1 MSGIAS
7 NIIFSGGMLSTSTTY
22 IDTQPEA
29 AGKVGK
35 VLGVIAAIVIP
46 FAAPAVFG
54 AIASSG
60 VLGSAIAGAAA
71 SGGFIGGLTTVIGSA
86 VTGGIMNAAVA
97 YAGGARGGDVWRAAG
112 SAALSS
118 GLNAGIRGVQAGMQA
133 ARTGATVPGA
143 VKAPLG
149 APSVGASGMGS
160 VGAATANTPGIV
172 AAQTTGA
179 SGGIMQT
186 LGNMFRGASQVD
198 LSRVGAAIVNAAVNG
213 QSMGRLDG
221 LVAQQRA
228 ELEALR
234 QTDQAQYA
242 QRISAAQQLL
252 ADADKNDPSWMARMR
267 MADIAGMEANQFRQA
282 MRNIAVRQGGSLD
295 QGQRTAYERSASLHT
310 GRSKAL
316 AWGQGWGQG
325 VQNQAALRAQGA
337 GLLTS
342 PNYGPWQAETELL
355 AGQQRARDEAAR
367 STAGGFVGAF
377 SERDYRPSTS
387 PDPSAP
393 SNQNQ
398 NNDPWQAGL
407 NFGRGG

>member
-7 NIIFSGGMLSTSTTY
+7 NIIFSGGMLPSTTY
-22 IDTQPEA
+22 VDTQPEA

-35 VLGVIAAIVIP
+35 VLGVIAAIAIP

-60 VLGSAIAGAAA
+60 VLGSAITTAAA
-71 SGGFIGGLTTVIGSA
+71 SGGFIGGLTTVVGSA
-86 VTGGIMNAAVA
+86 ITGGIMNAAVA

-118 GLNAGIRGVQAGMQA
+118 GLNAGIRGIQSGMQA
-133 ARTGATVPGA
+133 ARTGTSIP
-143 VKAPLG
+143 
-149 APSVGASGMGS
+149 
-160 VGAATANTPGIV
+160 GAATTATAGTNAIGGTGPVNITPS
-172 AAQTTGA
+172 AAINSGSQ
-179 SGGIMQT
+179 SGGIMQS

-198 LSRVGAAIVNAAVNG
+198 LSRVAAAVVNAAVNG
-213 QSMGRLDG
+213 QSMGRLDS

-228 ELEALR
+228 ELEALK

-242 QRISAAQQLL
+242 QRINAAQQLL

-267 MADIAGMEANQFRQA
+267 MADVAGMEAKQFRQA
-282 MRNIAVRQGGSLD
+282 MRNIAVRSGGSLD

-325 VQNQAALRAQGA
+325 VQNQAALRTQGA

-342 PNYGPWQAETELL
+342 PNYGPWQDETELL

-377 SERDYRPSTS
+377 SERDYRSSTS
-387 PDPSAP
+387 PDPS
-393 SNQNQ
+393 SSQNNQND
-398 NNDPWQAGL
+398 DPWQAGL

>member
-22 IDTQPEA
+22 VDTQPEA

-35 VLGVIAAIVIP
+35 VLGVIAAIAIP

-60 VLGSAIAGAAA
+60 ALGSAIAAAAA

-118 GLNAGIRGVQAGMQA
+118 GLNAGIRGIQSGMQA
-133 ARTGATVPGA
+133 ARTGASVPGA
-143 VKAPLG
+143 VKAPIG
-149 APSVGASGMGS
+149 TPSLGASGMGS
-160 VGAATANTPGIV
+160 VGTATANTPGIV
-172 AAQTTGA
+172 AAQANGA
-179 SGGIMQT
+179 SGGIMQA
-186 LGNMFRGASQVD
+186 LGNIFNDGSNI
-198 LSRVGAAIVNAAVNG
+198 SRIGAAITNAIVNG
-213 QSMGRLDG
+213 ESQERLDA

-228 ELEALR
+228 ELATLSNA
-234 QTDQAQYA
+234 DKAQYA
-242 QRISAAQQLL
+242 QRMEVARQLL
-252 ADADKNDPSWMARMR
+252 DDAAKNNPEMLARMR
-267 MADIAGMEANQFRQA
+267 MADVAGMEANQFRQA
-282 MRNIAVRQGGSLD
+282 MRNIATQQGGSLD
-295 QGQRTAYERSASLHT
+295 QGQRRAYERSASLHT